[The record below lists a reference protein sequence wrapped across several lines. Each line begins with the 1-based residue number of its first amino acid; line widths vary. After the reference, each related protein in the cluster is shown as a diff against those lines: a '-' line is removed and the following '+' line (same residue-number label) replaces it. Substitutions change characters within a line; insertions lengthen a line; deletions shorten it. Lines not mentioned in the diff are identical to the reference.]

1 MSQSSVL
8 HNNTLPLTLAN
19 CRCYSTGFMKRQ
31 ELKPCMVISRG
42 GNNHS
47 GVKFRSTALMML
59 STPPH
64 LQPEE
69 VFWNPSSLSAL
80 SLRFVLYSIALSVW
94 HSEFHAQGMMQKAAR
109 QNQMV
114 IVCMALTNPGGLS
127 APALP
132 QASQVKLMPG
142 TFVTTNTQEQVD

>member
-1 MSQSSVL
+1 MSAQSLSAFKTARSLEVFGFFFVVVAVQAEKNKTVSQSSVL

-80 SLRFVLYSIALSVW
+80 SLHFVLYSIARSVW
-94 HSEFHAQGMMQKAAR
+94 H
-109 QNQMV
+109 
-114 IVCMALTNPGGLS
+114 T
-127 APALP
+127 
-132 QASQVKLMPG
+132 
-142 TFVTTNTQEQVD
+142 